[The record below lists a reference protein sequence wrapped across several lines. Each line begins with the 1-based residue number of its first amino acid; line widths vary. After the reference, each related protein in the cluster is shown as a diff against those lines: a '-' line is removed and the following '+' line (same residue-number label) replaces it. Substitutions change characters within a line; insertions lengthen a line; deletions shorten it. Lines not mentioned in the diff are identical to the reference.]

1 MSLPQ
6 TTDNQ
11 PEPLPSVAAPIVSQ
25 VMPILPLRGMVVYP
39 LTAVPLNVGQPRS
52 VRLINDATESERLI
66 GLFASTDP
74 ENLHPGPDEV
84 YEVGVA
90 TAVHRH
96 LRQPDGTIRLMV
108 NGLERIRIKR
118 FVQTAPYLEAEIE
131 PWPETVETNEAI
143 NALAKNLSQMFLKLA
158 EFVPSIPVPL
168 LASTLNAAHPLQL
181 AYTVATYL
189 QLDLEQAQNFLI
201 SQSLQDKL
209 DTLITH
215 IGKELDMIEMGRQI
229 RSKTAG
235 QIERSQREFFLR
247 QQLKTIQQELGEE
260 DERQVEVRRFRQEM
274 EAAKL
279 PEAAQK
285 EAERE
290 LNRLTKLPIAAAEYG
305 VVRNYLEW
313 LIGLPWQKTSLDNLD
328 LHHARRVLDEAHHGL
343 DEIKERIIEYLAVR
357 RLWQR
362 RSLYHSGENGRLP
375 RQDRHASAILCLAG
389 PPGVGKTSLGKSI
402 ARAMDRKFARIALG
416 GMRDEAEIRGHRR
429 TYIGALPG
437 RIIQALRQLESKN
450 PVIMLDEIDKLGN
463 DFRGDP
469 GSALLEVLD
478 PEQNSAFRDHYLDV
492 PFDLSDVLF
501 ITTANY
507 LDPIPGPLRDRLEI
521 LQLAGYTENEK
532 ITIAQEH
539 LVRRQISENGL
550 RTSEIRFEPE
560 AIRQMVRTYTQE
572 AGVRNLE
579 RTIGRVCRKVATAVA
594 MGLDNGR
601 LTPQSTTISIPD
613 LPAYLGPAKFT
624 PAVAER
630 SQTPGVVTGLA
641 WTSLG
646 GTIIFIEA
654 TKMSGG
660 KRLTITGQVGNV
672 MQESAQAALSYIR
685 SQAESLDIS
694 PDFFDKHD
702 IHIHIPAGSIPKDG
716 PSAGITIAVALASL
730 LTNTPVQY
738 GIGMTGELTLRGR
751 IMPIGGLKEKVLA
764 AHRAGLSTVILPK
777 QNETDLA
784 KIPPEI
790 KDQMTFVAAENVDE
804 AIRVALGR

>member
-1 MSLPQ
+1 MSEPIKPQ
-6 TTDNQ
+6 
-11 PEPLPSVAAPIVSQ
+11 VV
-25 VMPILPLRGMVVYP
+25 PILPLRGMVVYP

-52 VRLINDATESERLI
+52 VRLIDDATQSERLI

-74 ENLHPGPDEV
+74 ENLQPGPNDV
-84 YEVGVA
+84 YKVGVA

-118 FVQTAPYLEAEIE
+118 FVQTNPYLEAEVE
-131 PWPETVETNEAI
+131 PWPETIESSDEITAMAQN
-143 NALAKNLSQMFLKLA
+143 LAQLFLKLA

-189 QLDLEQAQNFLI
+189 QLDLEQAQNFLT
-201 SQSLQDKL
+201 SQSLTEKL
-209 DTLITH
+209 STLLSH

-235 QIERSQREFFLR
+235 QIEQAQREFFLR
-247 QQLKTIQQELGEE
+247 EQLKTIQRELGED
-260 DERQVEVRRFRQEM
+260 DERRVETQRFRAAM
-274 EAAKL
+274 EAAQL
-279 PEAAQK
+279 SEAAQK

-313 LIGLPWQKTSLDNLD
+313 LIGLPWNKTTLDNLD
-328 LHHARRVLDEAHHGL
+328 LYHARRVLDDAHHGL
-343 DEIKERIIEYLAVR
+343 EEIKERIIEYLAVR

-362 RSLYHSGENGRLP
+362 RSLYPSGENGRLP
-375 RQDRHASAILCLAG
+375 QRTNRQASTILCLAG

-437 RIIQALRQLESKN
+437 RIMQALRQLESKN

-469 GSALLEVLD
+469 ASALLEVLD

-521 LQLAGYTENEK
+521 LQLAGYTETEK
-532 ITIAQEH
+532 LLIAQNH
-539 LVRRQISENGL
+539 LIKRQIGENGL
-550 RTSEIRFEPE
+550 RSSEISFE
-560 AIRQMVRTYTQE
+560 ANAVRQIIRAYTQE
-572 AGVRNLE
+572 AGVRNFE
-579 RTIGRVCRKVATAVA
+579 RTIGRICRKVATEVA
-594 MGLDNGR
+594 LGLDNGR
-601 LTPQSTTISIPD
+601 LAPQTTTVTTKS
-613 LPAYLGPAKFT
+613 LPTYLGPAKFT
-624 PAVAER
+624 PEVADH
-630 SQTPGVVTGLA
+630 SPLPGIATGLA

-654 TKMSGG
+654 TKMNGG
-660 KRLTITGQVGNV
+660 KRLTITGQVGSI

-685 SQAESLDIS
+685 SQAPSLDIP

-702 IHIHIPAGSIPKDG
+702 IHIHVPAGSIPKDG
-716 PSAGITIAVALASL
+716 PSAGVTIAVALASL
-730 LTNTPVQY
+730 LTNKPVQS
-738 GIGMTGELTLRGR
+738 GIGMTGELTLRGKV
-751 IMPIGGLKEKVLA
+751 MPIGGLKEKVLA
-764 AHRAGLSTVILPK
+764 AHRAGLTTVIMP
-777 QNETDLA
+777 QRNEPDLV

-790 KDQMTFVAAENVDE
+790 KDQMQFVAVKNVDE
-804 AIRVALGR
+804 AIRAALGLL